1 MKSCGKGLSLN
12 ESNKKFP
19 DAKLHGVET
28 CRNAAEIFKKVLP
41 KVNLSESTFENSPF
55 VKETFDLITT
65 NGVLEHVPN
74 PVTFLKAI
82 RNPLA
87 DDGYLHMSVV
97 PNFENNPADLFT
109 FDHLARFTPN
119 TINLTFNLAGFKIV
133 SKIVPDKRVP
143 MWFIVQ
149 KIRFYIQCDEINID
163 SEKERKLVQKTL
175 KNKLVVFLIVVET
188 AAKKAIQT
196 GKKIALY
203 GTGTFGLIAT
213 EHTSMKKELIKF
225 ILDDNPSIWG
235 SSKNWN

>member
-1 MKSCGKGLSLN
+1 MQNFKNKKILDIGCGKGLLLN
-12 ESNKKFP
+12 KLNKKFP
-19 DAKLHGVET
+19 DAKLHGVEPS
-28 CRNAAEIFKKVLP
+28 RNAAEFFKKVLP

-82 RNPLA
+82 RNSLA
-87 DDGYLHMSVV
+87 DDGYLYVGV

-149 KIRFYIQCDEINID
+149 KSDFLSLDEINID
-163 SEKERKLVQKTL
+163 IEKERKLVQKTL
-175 KNKLVVFLIVVET
+175 KQIGGFLIVMKLLL
-188 AAKKAIQT
+188 KKLFKQE
-196 GKKIALY
+196 KKLH
-203 GTGTFGLIAT
+203 FMELGL
-213 EHTSMKKELIKF
+213 LV
-225 ILDDNPSIWG
+225 
-235 SSKNWN
+235 